1 MFIVDNYIQSIE
13 ANLMKH
19 SSLLEKNLKEI
30 LQKDISKN
38 VHLLDFTA
46 FVEPT
51 RFELS
56 VMMFLMD
63 TDGNE
68 VFVEKGD
75 VGFAGSVEVFP
86 EVSFHILEDEQLEA
100 FFDFYEEN
108 EEVLVEKERHIFSTW
123 FKSCWENA
131 GGREQERPSYFGVH
145 DDYESLDL
153 KNGDWVDDEGKWA

>member
-13 ANLMKH
+13 
-19 SSLLEKNLKEI
+19 
-30 LQKDISKN
+30 
-38 VHLLDFTA
+38 
-46 FVEPT
+46 
-51 RFELS
+51 
-56 VMMFLMD
+56 
-63 TDGNE
+63 
-68 VFVEKGD
+68 
-75 VGFAGSVEVFP
+75 
-86 EVSFHILEDEQLEA
+86 EDEQLEA

-131 GGREQERPSYFGVH
+131 GGREQERPSYFGLH